1 MKYSVVLAAQPAV
14 VIAPCSWEEIMTD
27 KAFRHVRQFSGTF
40 PSTESARFF
49 EAVTDDCNR
58 VVGLS
63 LVVEPTED
71 HADAQVFA
79 HGSEKLVL
87 SRRDSNGGTELNING
102 GFRWEHGSWI
112 VDGFYLVKPG
122 GMFQG
127 ISCFGLLAADE
138 AAIRLDS
145 SVRIVPVRI

>member
-1 MKYSVVLAAQPAV
+1 
-14 VIAPCSWEEIMTD
+14 MTER
-27 KAFRHVRQFSGTF
+27 ALRHVRQFSGTF
-40 PSTESARFF
+40 PSAESARFF
-49 EAVTDDCNR
+49 EAVIDDCNR
-58 VVGLS
+58 IVGLS
-63 LVVEPTED
+63 IVVESTGD
-71 HADAQVFA
+71 DADAQVFA
-79 HGSEKLVL
+79 HGSGKLVL
-87 SRRDSNGGTELNING
+87 FLRNSGGGTELNING

-127 ISCFGLLAADE
+127 ICCFGLIAADE